1 MPLTIY
7 LISLVTDEE
16 TGAKGQSIDSEL
28 AFESSSPDSPPRP
41 ATAWPALHP
50 PPSEAFWGD
59 MSSANGPAIYS
70 SWPDSGPQG
79 SRGEGIW
86 GAQGLARGTGHLV
99 QPGPLGG
106 GPGSSQ
112 VGWGVLSPTPS
123 QPLGF
128 LGAQQEHCLRC
139 AVCLLWGA
147 DLWLRPSWW
156 MSTVQHLKKTWL
168 APGNLLAVW

>member
-16 TGAKGQSIDSEL
+16 TGAKGQSVDSEL
-28 AFESSSPDSPPRP
+28 AFESSLPDSPPRP

-112 VGWGVLSPTPS
+112 VGWGV
-123 QPLGF
+123 F
-128 LGAQQEHCLRC
+128 LCFDNSREGGAQDQRKLEVDGRPVPPSGYQQQQC
-139 AVCLLWGA
+139 AL
-147 DLWLRPSWW
+147 
-156 MSTVQHLKKTWL
+156 
-168 APGNLLAVW
+168 

>member
-112 VGWGVLSPTPS
+112 VGWGV
-123 QPLGF
+123 F
-128 LGAQQEHCLRC
+128 LCFDNSREGGAQDQRKLEVDGRPVPPSGYQQQQC
-139 AVCLLWGA
+139 AL
-147 DLWLRPSWW
+147 
-156 MSTVQHLKKTWL
+156 
-168 APGNLLAVW
+168 

>member
-112 VGWGVLSPTPS
+112 VGWGV
-123 QPLGF
+123 F
-128 LGAQQEHCLRC
+128 LCFDNSREGGAQDQRKLEVVGRLVPPSGYQQQQC
-139 AVCLLWGA
+139 AL
-147 DLWLRPSWW
+147 
-156 MSTVQHLKKTWL
+156 
-168 APGNLLAVW
+168 

>member
-112 VGWGVLSPTPS
+112 VGWGV
-123 QPLGF
+123 F
-128 LGAQQEHCLRC
+128 LCFDNSREGGAQDQRKLEVVGRPVPPSGYQQQQC
-139 AVCLLWGA
+139 AL
-147 DLWLRPSWW
+147 
-156 MSTVQHLKKTWL
+156 
-168 APGNLLAVW
+168 